1 MNRVI
6 FILSFFLA
14 VSNINA
20 NAGEKYKLEVD
31 RFTDIKT
38 SSYKAIPNRECKLT
52 KSLKS
57 RIASCLFIN
66 STESSSYPSISIGTT
81 SDGWDLLSYSGNK
94 TSNAIVTFD
103 DGTIKKMVIPA
114 EYDGDSLYGSTV
126 LEWVS
131 LILFDLKED
140 LANISKLEF
149 QFGSSEYEWKPDKDL
164 LQKALN
170 FDE

>member
-1 MNRVI
+1 MRSLNKKMNRVI

-14 VSNINA
+14 GSNINA

-38 SSYKAIPNRECKLT
+38 SSYRAIPNKECKLT

-57 RIASCLFIN
+57 RIAGCLFIN

-94 TSNAIVTFD
+94 TSNAIVTF
-103 DGTIKKMVIPA
+103 
-114 EYDGDSLYGSTV
+114 
-126 LEWVS
+126 
-131 LILFDLKED
+131 
-140 LANISKLEF
+140 
-149 QFGSSEYEWKPDKDL
+149 
-164 LQKALN
+164 
-170 FDE
+170 

>member
-1 MNRVI
+1 M
-6 FILSFFLA
+6 
-14 VSNINA
+14 
-20 NAGEKYKLEVD
+20 
-31 RFTDIKT
+31 
-38 SSYKAIPNRECKLT
+38 
-52 KSLKS
+52 
-57 RIASCLFIN
+57 
-66 STESSSYPSISIGTT
+66 
-81 SDGWDLLSYSGNK
+81 
-94 TSNAIVTFD
+94 TFD

-164 LQKALN
+164 LQKSLN
-170 FDE
+170 FEE